1 MQSRQKPT
9 NQERTKKMN
18 NMQVAHLWA
27 SQNKNYGKGSN
38 FFFEGTTIYSYGR
51 HFPIAR
57 FVMNE
62 RGNRAVLF
70 TKDRR
75 GPATAKH
82 IGYARRAI
90 PYGVPVFCV
99 PDLRMNP
106 SPQEIL
112 RARVADFNE
121 SVEAAKRS
129 RTSQWKPLEAHAI
142 SQEIEELCAFYGLEN
157 PLANEE
163 TRSLLQKLDEK
174 RQSMA
179 EKKAAKAKEEID
191 KSIKR
196 FFSDDSF
203 CPNKCLLEIPPLLR
217 RIHRHDGIFV
227 QTSHG
232 AEVKYENARRSFM
245 FIYRMWDEGKE
256 WVRDVETHNVGPFE
270 LCAIG
275 SDSVTIGCHKFERK
289 EVERFAAQEGWL

>member
-62 RGNRAVLF
+62 RGNRAALF
-70 TKDRR
+70 TKDKW
-75 GPATAKH
+75 GPTTAKH
-82 IGYARRAI
+82 INFARRSI
-90 PYGVPVFCV
+90 PFGVPVFYA
-99 PDLRMNP
+99 PELRMNP

-121 SVEAAKRS
+121 SVEAVKRS
-129 RTSQWKPLEAHAI
+129 RTSARQIFKAHAI
-142 SQEIEELCAFYGLEN
+142 SREIEELCAFYGLEN

-163 TRSLLQKLDEK
+163 TRSVLQKLAEK
-174 RQSMA
+174 RRSMA
-179 EKKAAKAKEEID
+179 EKKKSKEKESIE
-191 KSIKR
+191 KSVKR

-203 CPNKCLLEIPPLLR
+203 HPNRYLMKIPPLLR
-217 RIHRHDGIFV
+217 RIHRHNSIVV

-232 AEVKYENARRSFM
+232 AEVKYEDAKRSFM
-245 FIYRMWDEGKE
+245 FINRMWDEGKE